1 MKNHSGA
8 IKAYIAN
15 TEHPAMPDNIG
26 KVGFWSA
33 LCSAFF
39 YLAFDIAAILNMS
52 GMLTSQFWISI
63 LYYTPSIFL
72 ALSFVVM
79 TVVIHHYAP
88 SESKMCSH
96 IGVSLACIYATIN
109 CFIYI
114 IQVLIIAPSMLNGQF
129 DSVALFEMAP
139 GKPLIAAN
147 ALAYTLMG
155 LSTLFSAFAFK
166 GGALEKTIRTV
177 LLIHGIISPTIVGV
191 LIWQPFFYI
200 SAFVGIIY
208 PLAAIL
214 IAVLFR
220 AKRKISLSDYGR
232 R

>member
-1 MKNHSGA
+1 MENHGTGNSVMT
-8 IKAYIAN
+8 N
-15 TEHPAMPDNIG
+15 HIG
-26 KVGFWSA
+26 KLGFWSA
-33 LCSAFF
+33 LCSSIF
-39 YLAFDIAAILNMS
+39 YLAFDIAAILDMS
-52 GMLTSQFWISI
+52 GVLTSQYWISI

-72 ALSFVVM
+72 ALSFVIM
-79 TVVIHHYAP
+79 TVSIHYYAP
-88 SESKMCSH
+88 PESKLCTH
-96 IGVSLACIYATIN
+96 IGVTLACIYATIN

-129 DSVALFEMAP
+129 DSVALFEMAS

-155 LSTLFSAFAFK
+155 LSTLFAAFAFK
-166 GGALEKTIRTV
+166 GSPLKNAIRKI
-177 LLIHGIISPTIVGV
+177 LLTHGIISPTIVGV

-200 SAFVGIIY
+200 SASVGIIY

-220 AKRKISLSDYGR
+220 TKRTIGAADYGR

>member
-1 MKNHSGA
+1 MNGYSDA
-8 IKAYIAN
+8 IMAPVTATESPNLLN
-15 TEHPAMPDNIG
+15 TTRKI
-26 KVGFWSA
+26 GFWSA
-33 LCSAFF
+33 LCSAVF

-52 GMLTSQFWISI
+52 GILTSQYWELL
-63 LYYTPSIFL
+63 LYYSPSLLL
-72 ALSFVVM
+72 ALSFVIM
-79 TVVIHHYAP
+79 TVSIHYYAP
-88 SESKMCSH
+88 PEAKIHSH
-96 IGVSLACIYATIN
+96 IGVTLACIYATIN

-166 GGALEKTIRTV
+166 GGALQKTVRTV

-191 LIWQPFFYI
+191 LIWQPLFYI
-200 SAFVGIIY
+200 SASVGIIY

-220 AKRKISLSDYGR
+220 TKRIN
-232 R
+232 

>member
-1 MKNHSGA
+1 MRNHDGV
-8 IKAYIAN
+8 IK
-15 TEHPAMPDNIG
+15 EHMADREDPTTPGNIS
-26 KVGFWSA
+26 KIGFWSA

-52 GMLTSQFWISI
+52 GVLTSQYWISI

-72 ALSFVVM
+72 ALSFVIMMVS
-79 TVVIHHYAP
+79 IHYYASP
-88 SESKMCSH
+88 ESKIYSH
-96 IGVSLACIYATIN
+96 IGVTIACIYATIN

-166 GGALEKTIRTV
+166 GSALKKTVRTV
-177 LLIHGIISPTIVGV
+177 LFIHGIISPTIVGV

-220 AKRKISLSDYGR
+220 TKGSK
-232 R
+232 

>member
-1 MKNHSGA
+1 MENQTKS
-8 IKAYIAN
+8 
-15 TEHPAMPDNIG
+15 NIS
-26 KVGFWSA
+26 KTGFWAA
-33 LCSAFF
+33 LFSAFF

-52 GMLTSQFWISI
+52 GILASQFWISI

-79 TVVIHHYAP
+79 MVSIHHYAP
-88 SESKMCSH
+88 PESKIYSH
-96 IGVSLACIYATIN
+96 IGVTLASIYATIN

-129 DSVALFEMAP
+129 DNVALFEMAP

-155 LSTLFSAFAFK
+155 LSTFFSAFAFQ
-166 GGALEKTIRTV
+166 GVALEKTIRKV

-191 LIWQPFFYI
+191 LIWPPLFYI
-200 SAFVGIIY
+200 SASVGIIY
-208 PLAAIL
+208 PLAAVL

-220 AKRKISLSDYGR
+220 RNSAHLYSFCPPDHPT
-232 R
+232 